1 MTEWLKSRR
10 SDKRPVD
17 FLVVQETA
25 LAMAQ
30 ATIQNVLNESG
41 LKRSELADRMGRPR
55 SFISRMLRG
64 SHNLTIKTFALAL
77 AACGFE
83 PNFGY
88 LRLQWGSMAGEPVPI
103 ELVSEPV
110 PIELP
115 SLPSLPSFDGQFRGN
130 ASSVATELLVM
141 AIAH

>member
-1 MTEWLKSRR
+1 MTEWLESHPSGKA
-10 SDKRPVD
+10 PVD

-41 LKRSELADRMGRPR
+41 LKRSELAERMGKPR

-88 LRLQWGSMAGEPVPI
+88 LPLQWGFMADEPVA
-103 ELVSEPV
+103 VACEPSPTSGGQFHENASDIV
-110 PIELP
+110 IELP
-115 SLPSLPSFDGQFRGN
+115 TM
-130 ASSVATELLVM
+130 AVAL
-141 AIAH
+141 